1 MYTYKHH
8 IYIYI
13 YIYIYVCVCACVSIY
28 VIYMYVCVYAKK
40 PHTDTAPLYY
50 TIYCGSTNGH
60 YSITGVT
67 SGM

>member
-1 MYTYKHH
+1 MC
-8 IYIYI
+8 
-13 YIYIYVCVCACVSIY
+13 VCVCARVSIY

-50 TIYCGSTNGH
+50 TIYYGSTNGH